1 MGKMQLLGV
10 AVVILAVYCVN
21 AKIYFREEF
30 LDGDEWRSRWVNSK
44 HKSDYGE
51 WKLTA
56 GNFYGDAEKDK
67 GLQTS
72 QDARFYATSA
82 HFEAFSNEGKPL
94 VIQFTVKHEQ
104 KIDCGGG
111 YVKVFPADLDQTD
124 MHGDSSYYIMFG
136 PDICGYS
143 TKKVH
148 VIFNYKGKNHLIKKE
163 IKCKDDEL
171 THLYTL
177 ILNPDQTYEVKIDNE
192 KVESGTLE
200 DDWDFLPPK
209 KIKDPEAKKP
219 EDWDDRPKI
228 DDVDD
233 KKPEDWDKPE
243 NIPDPDA
250 KKPEDWEEDMDGE
263 WEPPMIPNPEYKGE
277 WKPKQIDNPNYKGAW
292 VHPEIDNPEYS
303 PDSNIYKFD
312 NIGVLG
318 LDLWQVKSGTIFDN
332 FLICDDVKEAEAIG
346 KETWGVTKEPEK
358 KMKQEQDDAKRKEE
372 EAKVKEQETN
382 EEGEEEE
389 EEEENIKP
397 NSPRDYE
404 ETLAVDAVYSSD
416 VESVHFDFVKTLESA
431 DLNPPEEIGR
441 DLKDHENEHGFI
453 DVMLGFFFFCHT
465 TLTELVLW
473 VVYHSVA

>member
-1 MGKMQLLGV
+1 MRNFVLLIFS
-10 AVVILAVYCVN
+10 VVLLTCFVEATVYF
-21 AKIYFREEF
+21 KEQF
-30 LDGDEWRSRWVNSK
+30 LDGDAWKSRWVNSE
-44 HKSDYGE
+44 HKSDYGQL
-51 WKLTA
+51 KLTS
-56 GNFYGDAEKDK
+56 GNFYGDAETDK

-82 HFEAFSNEGKPL
+82 RFEPFSNEGKSL

-111 YVKVFPADLDQTD
+111 YIKLFPADLDQTN
-124 MHGDSSYYIMFG
+124 MHGDSQYYIMFG

-148 VIFNYKGKNHLIKKE
+148 VIFNYKGKNHLIKKD

-192 KVESGTLE
+192 KVESGSLE
-200 DDWDFLPPK
+200 EDWDLLPPK

-219 EDWDDRPKI
+219 EDWDDRAKI
-228 DDVDD
+228 ADETDT
-233 KKPEDWDKPE
+233 KPEDWDKPE

-250 KKPEDWEEDMDGE
+250 KKPEDWDEDMDGE

-277 WKPKQIDNPNYKGAW
+277 WKPKQIDNPNYKGVW

-303 PDSNIYKFD
+303 ADTQIYKYD

-332 FLICDDVKEAEAIG
+332 FLITDDVKTAEEFG
-346 KETWGVTKEPEK
+346 NETWGVTKGPEK
-358 KMKQEQDDAKRKEE
+358 KMKEEQDEKKRERGKE
-372 EAKVKEQETN
+372 
-382 EEGEEEE
+382 
-389 EEEENIKP
+389 
-397 NSPRDYE
+397 
-404 ETLAVDAVYSSD
+404 
-416 VESVHFDFVKTLESA
+416 
-431 DLNPPEEIGR
+431 
-441 DLKDHENEHGFI
+441 
-453 DVMLGFFFFCHT
+453 
-465 TLTELVLW
+465 
-473 VVYHSVA
+473 